1 MSAPVST
8 GSDAILDRL
17 LDLHPKLIDLS
28 LDRMHRL
35 LGRLGNPERSLPPV
49 IHIAGTNGKGSTGA
63 FLRAGLEAAGKSV
76 HVYTSPHLA
85 RFHERIRL
93 RGELISEEALADLL
107 AECEAANDG
116 AAITFF
122 EVTTVAAFLAFSRV
136 PADYCILEVGL
147 GGRLDATNVI
157 DDPALTIITPVSLDH
172 ERYLGTTIQAIAG
185 EKAGI
190 VKPGVP
196 VVVGRQEEDALKVIA
211 DRAARQRATVHAFGA
226 DWSVRREAD
235 GFSVQYP
242 DGLLDLPR
250 PALLGEHQLENAGT
264 AIMALALLGHGDER
278 IATEAVTRAEWPAR
292 MQRLRH
298 GPLFDAAPPGCELW
312 LDGGHNPAAGQTIA
326 SLIADME
333 EQAPKPFYMICGML
347 DTKDPAGYLE
357 PFHGLVRRVYC
368 VDIPGENATLDAE
381 DLMGVALDADLD
393 AIAVEDVATAI
404 RLIAGEESTDLEPP
418 RILVCGSLYLAGTV
432 LRENG

>member
-1 MSAPVST
+1 MSAVAH
-8 GSDAILDRL
+8 SDAILERL
-17 LDLHPKLIDLS
+17 LELHPKIIDLS
-28 LDRMHRL
+28 LDRMTRL
-35 LGRLGNPERSLPPV
+35 LDRLGNPERSLPPV

-76 HVYTSPHLA
+76 HAYTSPHLA

-93 RGELISEEALADLL
+93 NGELIAESALAELL
-107 AECEAANDG
+107 EECEAVNSG
-116 AAITFF
+116 EAITFF
-122 EVTTVAAFLAFSRV
+122 EVTTVAALLAFSRN

-172 ERYLGTTIQAIAG
+172 QSYLGDTLAGIAG

-190 VKPGVP
+190 IKPGVP

-211 DRAARQRATVHAFGA
+211 ERAARAKAMVHAFGA
-226 DWSVRREAD
+226 DWSVRREAN

-242 DGLLDLPR
+242 DGLIDLPR
-250 PALLGEHQLENAGT
+250 PVLPGEHQLENAGA
-264 AIMALALLGHGDER
+264 AIMALALLGYDDEKT
-278 IATEAVTRAEWPAR
+278 ATAAVTTAEWPAR
-292 MQRLRH
+292 MQRLRN
-298 GPLFDAAPPGCELW
+298 GPLFDIAPGGSELW
-312 LDGGHNPAAGQTIA
+312 LDGGHNPAAGEAIA

-333 EQAPKPFYMICGML
+333 EQSPKPFHMICGML
-347 DTKDPAGYLE
+347 NTKDPIGYLE

-368 VDIPGENATLDAE
+368 VSIPGETATLDAE
-381 DLMGVALDADLD
+381 DLMDAALDADLD
-393 AIAVEDVATAI
+393 AVAVEDVATAM
-404 RLIAGEESTDLEPP
+404 RLIAGEESNDLEPP
-418 RILVCGSLYLAGTV
+418 RILICGSLYLAGRI

>member
-1 MSAPVST
+1 MSAPSP
-8 GSDAILDRL
+8 SDAILDRL
-17 LDLHPKLIDLS
+17 LDLHPKIIDLS
-28 LDRMHRL
+28 LDRMTRL
-35 LGRLGNPERSLPPV
+35 LDRLGNPERSLPPV

-76 HVYTSPHLA
+76 HAYTSPHLA

-93 RGELISEEALADLL
+93 NGELIAESALADLL
-107 AECEAANDG
+107 AECEEVNGG

-122 EVTTVAAFLAFSRV
+122 EVTTVAALLAFSRN

-172 ERYLGTTIQAIAG
+172 QSYLGDTLQQIAG

-190 VKPGVP
+190 IKSGIP

-211 DRAARQRATVHAFGA
+211 EQAARKKAMVHAFGA
-226 DWSVRREAD
+226 DWSVRREAN

-242 DGLLDLPR
+242 DGLIDLPL
-250 PALLGEHQLENAGT
+250 PVLPGEHQYENAGA
-264 AIMALALLGHGDER
+264 AIMALALLGHDDEKT
-278 IATEAVTRAEWPAR
+278 ATAAVTAAEWPAR

-298 GPLFDAAPPGCELW
+298 GPLFDIAPAGSELW
-312 LDGGHNPAAGQTIA
+312 LDGGHNPAAGEAIA

-333 EQAPKPFYMICGML
+333 EQSPKPFHMICGML
-347 DTKDPAGYLE
+347 NTKDPTGYLE
-357 PFHGLVRRVYC
+357 PFNGLVRRVYC
-368 VDIPGENATLDAE
+368 VSIPGETATLDAE
-381 DLMGVALDADLD
+381 DLMDVAIDADLD
-393 AIAVEDVATAI
+393 AVAVEDVATAL

-418 RILVCGSLYLAGTV
+418 RILICGSLYLAGRI